1 MSFKKPRWKQAF
13 RVPLFVGPCLALS
26 NQLENGSPGLLKS
39 ALRTPAYVLLTI
51 GDSSPRISAMRQ
63 KTAAIIV
70 IGNEILTGKSEDKN
84 AVFLIAELHAL
95 GVALRRVVIIP
106 DEIDVIATAVRE
118 CAEGFDY
125 VFTSGGVGPTHDDVT
140 IEGVARAFGVEVV
153 RHPELEAMLR
163 GFFGD
168 AIDAARLRMADM
180 PEGSELIKDA
190 NMRWP
195 VLSTRNVYVL
205 PGVPE
210 LFRKKFEAIRERF
223 RAEPF
228 HIYTIYT
235 RQDEFDIAHGLNTV
249 AANHPEVE
257 IGSYPT
263 FTRDDYRVKITIES
277 KEQSAVER
285 ARDQLLELLDG
296 GAVVRVE

>member
-1 MSFKKPRWKQAF
+1 
-13 RVPLFVGPCLALS
+13 
-26 NQLENGSPGLLKS
+26 
-39 ALRTPAYVLLTI
+39 
-51 GDSSPRISAMRQ
+51 MRQ
-63 KTAAIIV
+63 KTAAIVV

-84 AVFLIAELHAL
+84 ASFLITELHSL
-95 GVALRRVVIIP
+95 GVGLRRVVIIP
-106 DEIDVIATAVRE
+106 DEIDVISATVRE
-118 CAEGFDY
+118 CADRFDY

-140 IEGVARAFGVEVV
+140 IEGVARAFGCEVV

-168 AIDAARLRMADM
+168 GIDAARLRMADT
-180 PEGSELIKDA
+180 PEGSELIKDE

-195 VLSTRNVYVL
+195 VLATRNVYVL

-228 HIYTIYT
+228 HVHTIYT
-235 RQDEFDIAHGLNTV
+235 QQDEFDIAPRLDAV
-249 AANHPEVE
+249 AANHTEVD

-263 FTRDDYRVKITIES
+263 FTREDYKVKITIES
-277 KEQSAVER
+277 KELAAVER
-285 ARDQLLELLDG
+285 ARDELLSLLDG
-296 GAVVRVE
+296 GSIVQVE